1 MTIDQVSQ
9 EELGLFNTFMPSG
22 ARAQGLNK
30 MELEEEQGRDPKAAR
45 LGSHGK
51 GSHGGGGN
59 RGSGGA
65 KREWQPSSWG
75 SGWGGQQKTTVW
87 NAEDSTDIESLKAYI
102 AQLQRLILRHEDA
115 ITLLRIETTYVA
127 HFRISTPEAI
137 VTGIYQTAAGWK
149 QANESKPESLDKPLR
164 ATLITCVFLE
174 LRTRTANLKQDQV
187 EKLKALKWFGDA
199 TTTWSYLRWNAETK
213 QLVRDEDKDG
223 LKKMRF

>member
-1 MTIDQVSQ
+1 MTPKPPD
-9 EELGLFNTFMPSG
+9 LAAT
-22 ARAQGLNK
+22 A
-30 MELEEEQGRDPKAAR
+30 KAATGAAATVEVAVPR
-45 LGSHGK
+45 ESGSLLP
-51 GSHGGGGN
+51 GGPDGEVSRRPRFGM
-59 RGSGGA
+59 RRTA
-65 KREWQPSSWG
+65 Q
-75 SGWGGQQKTTVW
+75 TF
-87 NAEDSTDIESLKAYI
+87 ESLKAYI